1 MWETRYANTRHL
13 GQREGDKATPAV
25 RRARHRSYR
34 HVQGL
39 PGIHGGDRTV
49 MHFNTVPPVRRN
61 ATVIAVQACVLVV
74 YVLLVCYFMW
84 PFMAKAWLVG

>member
-1 MWETRYANTRHL
+1 
-13 GQREGDKATPAV
+13 
-25 RRARHRSYR
+25 
-34 HVQGL
+34 
-39 PGIHGGDRTV
+39 